1 MKWHAIR
8 VTYGREL
15 KFQAVLQQAGYETF
29 VPMVLKKLDPAT
41 HRPVSPN
48 PASPNP
54 AGNHPAD
61 NHPSSLHPSGI
72 HPAGNHPASNHPAD
86 NPPADI
92 PPVNIPP
99 ARPNPIASKTTA
111 PKNTAPTPASYKT
124 AAQTKLVPAVSNLLF
139 VRGEQDDLYEFFKGI
154 GEGCPARF
162 IWDKATRNPV
172 TVSDKAMAD
181 FITVSN
187 AMLEDTIYLT
197 ELNST
202 LREGQKVRILEGP
215 FKGVEG
221 RIVRIRRSRRILV
234 ELPGMLS
241 IAATFIP
248 TDNLEI
254 V

>member
-54 AGNHPAD
+54 AGNHPSG
-61 NHPSSLHPSGI
+61 NHPVGN
-72 HPAGNHPASNHPAD
+72 HPAGNHPSDIH
-86 NPPADI
+86 PADI
-92 PPVNIPP
+92 PLVSIPP
-99 ARPNPIASKTTA
+99 ARPNPIASKTIA
-111 PKNTAPTPASYKT
+111 PKTTAPTPASYKT

-162 IWDKATRNPV
+162 IWDKVTRNPV

>member
-54 AGNHPAD
+54 ASPNPSGNHPSA
-61 NHPSSLHPSGI
+61 NPPAGI
-72 HPAGNHPASNHPAD
+72 HPAC
-86 NPPADI
+86 
-92 PPVNIPP
+92 
-99 ARPNPIASKTTA
+99 PNPIAPKT
-111 PKNTAPTPASYKT
+111 TAPTPASYKT

-162 IWDKATRNPV
+162 IWDKVTRNPV

-197 ELNST
+197 EFNST
-202 LREGQKVRILEGP
+202 LREGQKVKILEGP

-254 V
+254 I

>member
-48 PASPNP
+48 PASPS
-54 AGNHPAD
+54 PAD
-61 NHPSSLHPSGI
+61 NHP
-72 HPAGNHPASNHPAD
+72 AY
-86 NPPADI
+86 
-92 PPVNIPP
+92 
-99 ARPNPIASKTTA
+99 PNPITPKTTS
-111 PKNTAPTPASYKT
+111 PTPASYKT

-162 IWDKATRNPV
+162 IWDKVTRNPV

-254 V
+254 I

>member
-41 HRPVSPN
+41 HRPSSPNPSSPN

-54 AGNHPAD
+54 ASPSPAGNHPSG
-61 NHPSSLHPSGI
+61 NHPVGS
-72 HPAGNHPASNHPAD
+72 HPAGNHPA
-86 NPPADI
+86 DI
-92 PPVNIPP
+92 
-99 ARPNPIASKTTA
+99 AQ
-111 PKNTAPTPASYKT
+111 KNTAPTPASYKT

-162 IWDKATRNPV
+162 IWDKVTRNPV

-221 RIVRIRRSRRILV
+221 RIIRIRRSRRILV

-254 V
+254 I

>member
-41 HRPVSPN
+41 HRPSSPNPSSPN
-48 PASPNP
+48 PASP
-54 AGNHPAD
+54 
-61 NHPSSLHPSGI
+61 S
-72 HPAGNHPASNHPAD
+72 PASNHPAG
-86 NPPADI
+86 NPPSGNHSAGNH
-92 PPVNIPP
+92 PVNIPP
-99 ARPNPIASKTTA
+99 ARPNPIAPKTTS
-111 PKNTAPTPASYKT
+111 TTPASYKT

-162 IWDKATRNPV
+162 IWDKVTRNPV

-234 ELPGMLS
+234 ELSGMLS

-248 TDNLEI
+248 KDNLEI
-254 V
+254 I

>member
-48 PASPNP
+48 PALPNPALPSP
-54 AGNHPAD
+54 AGNHTAD
-61 NHPSSLHPSGI
+61 I
-72 HPAGNHPASNHPAD
+72 HPAGNHPAYPT
-86 NPPADI
+86 
-92 PPVNIPP
+92 
-99 ARPNPIASKTTA
+99 PIAPKT
-111 PKNTAPTPASYKT
+111 PAPTPASYKT

-139 VRGEQDDLYEFFKGI
+139 VHGEQDDLYEFFKGI

-162 IWDKATRNPV
+162 IWDKVTRNPV

-254 V
+254 I

>member
-48 PASPNP
+48 PA
-54 AGNHPAD
+54 D
-61 NHPSSLHPSGI
+61 NHPSDNHPSGN
-72 HPAGNHPASNHPAD
+72 HPAGNHPV
-86 NPPADI
+86 DI
-92 PPVNIPP
+92 PPVSINP
-99 ARPNPIASKTTA
+99 AYPNPIAPKTTS
-111 PKNTAPTPASYKT
+111 PTPASYKT

-139 VRGEQDDLYEFFKGI
+139 VRAEQDDLYEFFKGI

-162 IWDKATRNPV
+162 IWDKATRNPI

-254 V
+254 I

>member
-1 MKWHAIR
+1 MSCKI
-8 VTYGREL
+8 Y
-15 KFQAVLQQAGYETF
+15 
-29 VPMVLKKLDPAT
+29 M
-41 HRPVSPN
+41 
-48 PASPNP
+48 
-54 AGNHPAD
+54 
-61 NHPSSLHPSGI
+61 
-72 HPAGNHPASNHPAD
+72 
-86 NPPADI
+86 
-92 PPVNIPP
+92 
-99 ARPNPIASKTTA
+99 
-111 PKNTAPTPASYKT
+111 
-124 AAQTKLVPAVSNLLF
+124 
-139 VRGEQDDLYEFFKGI
+139 
-154 GEGCPARF
+154 
-162 IWDKATRNPV
+162 DKVTRNPV

-254 V
+254 I

>member
-54 AGNHPAD
+54 AGNHPAG
-61 NHPSSLHPSGI
+61 NHPADNRPASPS
-72 HPAGNHPASNHPAD
+72 PAGNHPAY
-86 NPPADI
+86 
-92 PPVNIPP
+92 
-99 ARPNPIASKTTA
+99 PNPIA

-162 IWDKATRNPV
+162 IWDKVTRNPV

-254 V
+254 I

>member
-29 VPMVLKKLDPAT
+29 VPMVLKKLDPA
-41 HRPVSPN
+41 
-48 PASPNP
+48 
-54 AGNHPAD
+54 GNHPAY
-61 NHPSSLHPSGI
+61 
-72 HPAGNHPASNHPAD
+72 
-86 NPPADI
+86 
-92 PPVNIPP
+92 
-99 ARPNPIASKTTA
+99 PNPIAPKT
-111 PKNTAPTPASYKT
+111 TAPTPASFKT

-162 IWDKATRNPV
+162 IWDKVTRNPV

-254 V
+254 I

>member
-48 PASPNP
+48 LASPSLVSPN
-54 AGNHPAD
+54 PAD
-61 NHPSSLHPSGI
+61 NHPSDN
-72 HPAGNHPASNHPAD
+72 HPAGNHPV
-86 NPPADI
+86 DI
-92 PPVNIPP
+92 PPVSINP
-99 ARPNPIASKTTA
+99 AYPNPIAPKTTS
-111 PKNTAPTPASYKT
+111 PTPASYKT

-139 VRGEQDDLYEFFKGI
+139 VRAEQDDLYEFFKGI

-162 IWDKATRNPV
+162 IWDKATRNPI

-254 V
+254 I

>member
-41 HRPVSPN
+41 HRPS
-48 PASPNP
+48 SPNP
-54 AGNHPAD
+54 AGNPPAD
-61 NHPSSLHPSGI
+61 IPPS
-72 HPAGNHPASNHPAD
+72 GNHPASNHPAGIHPSG
-86 NPPADI
+86 NHPAGNHPADI
-92 PPVNIPP
+92 
-99 ARPNPIASKTTA
+99 A
-111 PKNTAPTPASYKT
+111 PKNTSPTPASYKT

-162 IWDKATRNPV
+162 IWDKVTRNPV

-254 V
+254 I

>member
-41 HRPVSPN
+41 HRPVSPSPASPN

-54 AGNHPAD
+54 ASPSPACNHPA
-61 NHPSSLHPSGI
+61 G
-72 HPAGNHPASNHPAD
+72 

-92 PPVNIPP
+92 HP
-99 ARPNPIASKTTA
+99 AYLNPIA

-162 IWDKATRNPV
+162 IWDKVTRNPV

-234 ELPGMLS
+234 ELPGTLS

-254 V
+254 I

>member
-48 PASPNP
+48 LASPSLVSPN
-54 AGNHPAD
+54 PAD
-61 NHPSSLHPSGI
+61 NHPSDNHPSGN
-72 HPAGNHPASNHPAD
+72 HPAGNHPV
-86 NPPADI
+86 DI
-92 PPVNIPP
+92 PPVSINP
-99 ARPNPIASKTTA
+99 AYPNPIAPKTTS
-111 PKNTAPTPASYKT
+111 PTPASYKT

-139 VRGEQDDLYEFFKGI
+139 VRAEQDDLYEFFKGI

-162 IWDKATRNPV
+162 IWDKATRNPI

-254 V
+254 I